1 LRVAALMARWPD
13 NARETVD
20 METPTKLAISSRRG
34 LTDMETPLVQI
45 VMEWRITRLEHAAL
59 HNFA

>member
-1 LRVAALMARWPD
+1 
-13 NARETVD
+13 
-20 METPTKLAISSRRG
+20 
-34 LTDMETPLVQI
+34 METPLVQI